1 MKKNKIKAFYLR
13 NQRVGSTSFLGT
25 FGGLSPLMTESC
37 HASYEFAEHRY
48 NLKKKNEGG
57 LTEWED
63 LHKIVSVRNPFDQHV
78 AQYFKIN
85 GKAIR
90 HNTKGYKPI
99 LDKIPPDQRV
109 TKEFNVQTP
118 KVQKRII
125 ENFMMHVDSQ
135 YIFFKDAI
143 ENKITN
149 NELIGKFARSAFL
162 RCYICWPIYTFKN
175 EIMTSLCIKGDGPHL
190 EKDLLEMLKLLDL
203 LDCPDARKRCSIY
216 LKKSIKRGYTGGKRR
231 EVFRDY
237 KNFYNPETKK
247 KVRQM
252 RAMEIN
258 AHNYKF

>member
-48 NLKKKNEGG
+48 NLRKKNEKGF
-57 LTEWED
+57 TEWED

-78 AQYFKIN
+78 AQYFK
-85 GKAIR
+85 R
-90 HNTKGYKPI
+90 KGI
-99 LDKIPPDQRV
+99 G
-109 TKEFNVQTP
+109 TKEFGAQTP

-149 NELIGKFARSAFL
+149 NELTGKFARSAFL
-162 RCYICWPIYTFKN
+162 QCYICWPIYTFKN

-203 LDCPDARKRCSIY
+203 RDCPDARKRCSIY
-216 LKKSIKRGYTGGKRR
+216 LKKSIERGYTGGKRR